1 MILYFIF
8 NQSISYYTLKRIII
22 QYSLLV
28 IHNNLLP
35 SIFYFYP
42 LYYLFG
48 IDSSSSLIQVKSS
61 ELTVIFFIHNI
72 QIR

>member
-1 MILYFIF
+1 M
-8 NQSISYYTLKRIII
+8 
-22 QYSLLV
+22 
-28 IHNNLLP
+28 HNNLLP